1 MAEVYLVIINRG
13 YSATKGPALFAGF
26 ILVTCLLI
34 TGACGD
40 ETQNESGQTPAP
52 VPTSVINEVRGLV
65 VAVESGSLTKLDSL
79 IIEDEAGARWTF
91 KAEVFVGMTPSH
103 LLQHQFLAQPV
114 TVRYVETPE
123 GLIISEVAD

>member
-1 MAEVYLVIINRG
+1 MGPVMISRLR
-13 YSATKGPALFAGF
+13 SATNRQALVVGLVLLAGLVFA
-26 ILVTCLLI
+26 
-34 TGACGD
+34 GACGD
-40 ETQNESGQTPAP
+40 ETQNEAGQTPAP

-79 IIEDEAGARWTF
+79 IIEDESGTRWTF

-103 LLQHQFLAQPV
+103 LLRHQFLAQPV

-123 GLIISEVAD
+123 GLIISDVAD